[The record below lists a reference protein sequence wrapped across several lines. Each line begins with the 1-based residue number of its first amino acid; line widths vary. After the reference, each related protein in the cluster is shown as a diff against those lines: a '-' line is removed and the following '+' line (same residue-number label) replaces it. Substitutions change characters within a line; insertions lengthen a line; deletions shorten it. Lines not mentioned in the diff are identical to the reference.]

1 MTSYSRPNYPVFVGS
16 RRQVGGGIFG
26 ALGRILTPMVKKYGI
41 PILKTMGKNAV
52 KLGSNVVADTLQG
65 ENFKDSLKTRAKQS
79 AINTLDDLSS
89 TRFSKRKKRKQTRQ
103 VGSGRVYKQQ
113 KRTRQVVS
121 GRVTKQKKQSQ
132 ITRKSAAKSR
142 KRSCSTKTS
151 RKTCKRRRVAYL

>member
-65 ENFKDSLKTRAKQS
+65 ENFKDSFKTRAKQS
-79 AINTLDDLSS
+79 AINTLDDISS
-89 TRFSKRKKRKQTRQ
+89 TRFRKTKRKRKRQ
-103 VGSGRVYKQQ
+103 VG
-113 KRTRQVVS
+113 S
-121 GRVTKQKKQSQ
+121 GRVTKQKKQRKT
-132 ITRKSAAKSR
+132 TRRRAATPKAKSR
-142 KRSCSTKTS
+142 KRRRSTKTS
-151 RKTCKRRRVAYL
+151 AKACKRTRVAYI